1 MFFMPFK
8 KNYLDWWRGFL
19 GISHNARRE
28 TIQILQQQYREAIQR
43 ASHLTQHAENMPY
56 RHFRE
61 KLLSIAADET
71 KRSDQMAEKIRLL
84 GGTLPAVPTTELTGG
99 NGWRSLLADLQ
110 EQQRSAAE
118 LWEHLRRVPAEFPD
132 ISELLQRVYE
142 DGKRH
147 RSEILDMVMR
157 SDPQAFSAG

>member
-1 MFFMPFK
+1 MSFK
-8 KNYLDWWRGFL
+8 KNYLNWWRGFL

-28 TIQILQQQYREAIQR
+28 TIQILQQQYGEAILR

-56 RHFRE
+56 PHFRE

-71 KRSDQMAEKIRLL
+71 RHSDQMAEKIRLL
-84 GGTLPAVPTTELTGG
+84 GGTLPAIPTAELPGG

-110 EQQRSAAE
+110 EQQRTAAE
-118 LWEHLRRVPAEFPD
+118 LWEHVRRVPAEFPD
-132 ISELLQRVYE
+132 VAELLQRVYE

-147 RSEILDMVMR
+147 RSEITDMVMR

>member
-1 MFFMPFK
+1 MSFK
-8 KNYLDWWRGFL
+8 NSYLDWWRGFL
-19 GISHNARRE
+19 NISRSPRRE
-28 TIQILQQQYREAIQR
+28 AIQILQWQYIEAMQR
-43 ASHLTQHAENMPY
+43 ANHLTQHAKNMPY

-71 KRSDQMAEKIRLL
+71 GHSDQIAEKIRLL
-84 GGTLPAVPTTELTGG
+84 GGTLPAVPTTDLTGG

-118 LWEHLRRVPAEFPD
+118 LWEHLHRVRAEFPD
-132 ISELLQRVYE
+132 IAELLQRVYE
-142 DGKRH
+142 DGKKH
-147 RSEILDMVMR
+147 RSEITDIVMR